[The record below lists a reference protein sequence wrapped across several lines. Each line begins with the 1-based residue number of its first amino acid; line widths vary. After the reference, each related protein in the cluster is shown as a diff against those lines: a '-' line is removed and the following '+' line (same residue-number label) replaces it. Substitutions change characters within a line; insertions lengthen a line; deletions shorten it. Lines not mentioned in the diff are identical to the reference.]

1 MGGGQN
7 TGPSFVPMKEY
18 KPQVTPPGT
27 LSPQW
32 GQRAE
37 ARFGAR
43 GRVTFRLMTSF
54 EQLRAALK
62 AAGVDALW
70 VSDPANVR
78 ALSGFSSGK
87 DGKVLVTADGGATLY
102 TDARYTV
109 QAQEESRLPQVIA
122 RPPETYQD
130 AAARVKGQ
138 RVGFEAEHLTVAGLE
153 ALREHWDATLV
164 PTRGL
169 VEGVRRV
176 KSLEEVQ
183 AIRAA
188 QAVADRVFG
197 EVRPLIRSGVREL
210 DVALAL
216 ETGLRRAG
224 ADVAFD
230 VIVASGPR
238 GAMPHGVASERVIE
252 EGDLVTVDFGARVQG
267 YHSDMTRTVA
277 VGQPSAEL
285 RRIYRAVLEAEEA
298 AAAAIR
304 PGAKAGDLD
313 ALARGILERHGLSE
327 AFAHSLGHGVGL
339 NVHEGPSLR
348 AGSEDV
354 LEPGMVVTVEPG
366 VYLPGVGGVRIED
379 LVLVTENGHEVLS
392 QTPKE
397 PL

>member
-1 MGGGQN
+1 
-7 TGPSFVPMKEY
+7 MKEY
-18 KPQVTPPGT
+18 KPHCTFFGA

-32 GQRAE
+32 GQE
-37 ARFGAR
+37 AKARCGVR
-43 GRVTFRLMTSF
+43 GRVTFRLMASLR
-54 EQLRAALK
+54 ELRAALK

-87 DGKVLVTADGGATLY
+87 DGKVLVTGDSATLY

-130 AAARVKGQ
+130 AAARVQGQ
-138 RVGFEAEHLTVAGLE
+138 RVGFEAEHLTVAGWE
-153 ALREHWDATLV
+153 ALRAHWNATLV

-169 VEGVRRV
+169 VESVRLV
-176 KSLEEVQ
+176 KSPEEVQ

-188 QAVADRVFG
+188 QAIADRVF
-197 EVRPLIRSGVREL
+197 EAVRPTIQAGVREL

-216 ETGLRRAG
+216 ELGLRRAG
-224 ADVAFD
+224 AEVGFD

-252 EGDLVTVDFGARVQG
+252 DGDLVTIDFGARVGG

-285 RRIYRAVLEAEEA
+285 RRIYRAVLEAETA
-298 AAAAIR
+298 AVAAIR
-304 PGAKAGDLD
+304 PGAQAGELD
-313 ALARGILERHGLSE
+313 ALARGILERHGLGE

-339 NVHEGPSLR
+339 SIHEGPSLR

-366 VYLPGVGGVRIED
+366 AYLPGLGGVRIED
-379 LVLVTENGHEVLS
+379 LVLVTESGHEVLS
-392 QTPKE
+392 RAPKE
-397 PL
+397 QL